1 MDILLPHVFVGNK
14 RGFYFDMRY
23 YEFHGLETGLILNS
37 ATLVVATKDILTI
50 FRIAKDNS
58 LTMVDTLEADSS
70 FPTIQEL

>member
-1 MDILLPHVFVGNK
+1 
-14 RGFYFDMRY
+14 MRY

-37 ATLVVATKDILTI
+37 ATLVVATKDILTF